1 MIHRGDDSF
10 DRPNRAQNRV
20 PDRLGPVHRRS
31 AQARAS
37 MESAPGTSWEDPDPD
52 PDPDPYTAA
61 AEDDWAAS
69 DQARMANQGKQNK
82 DRKSVVSSDQ
92 TSSKPFQHEGS
103 AVAHPER
110 EETRTEANMTISLGL
125 ADDIEP
131 TMKPRI
137 TVIGVGGA
145 GGNAVNNMIEAQ
157 LEGVDFVV
165 ANTDAQALAQARTD
179 RRIQLGSETT
189 HGLGS
194 GARPDIGRAA
204 AEESYEAISSEMKG
218 SHMCFITAGMGGGTG
233 TGAAP
238 VVARCARDM
247 GILTVGVVTKPF
259 QFEGTHRMRLA
270 EGGIEELSQYVDTLI
285 IIPNQNLFRVANE
298 KTTFADAFKMADNVL
313 YGGVRSVTDLM
324 TMPGLINLDFADVR
338 TIMMDMG
345 RAMMGTGEASGENRA
360 IEAAEAAIANPLLEE
375 TSMRGARGVLI
386 NITGGNDMTLYEL
399 DEAANRIREEI
410 KSEDANVI
418 FGSCLDSSIEGT
430 MRVSVVASG
439 IDAVSQARPQDGE
452 ESAGGGGFGLGLAA
466 GRVAMGGGTGG
477 GSERGSR
484 QAAPER
490 EARSAGAAQQG
501 RHAGMPPA
509 REREPLVLDDTASDL
524 RNDGMIDP
532 ATVLDNDARA
542 MPRESAGKDRAP
554 ARPASAPAG
563 HGAAVAHQHP
573 PVGGHGGGHGGGNA
587 GPFIPQRAAQPPT
600 AATGRLN
607 PPGAGLPG
615 GHPQGG
621 NVSGGAMSYG
631 HAEGMP
637 PVTGQAA
644 LDRNAQ
650 PRPALSRPAQP
661 AGRPTLQPGVRVAA
675 EGAPIGRDQGGYEA
689 HDYQGAR
696 RDHRDHRDSRDD
708 DRRGGGGAGRP
719 SLFQRMTGFGRSRA
733 EEDERESER
742 EAALERGRQ
751 PHDGGGDEPRAMTVN
766 PEDRPVSSHREDQ
779 LEIPA
784 FLRRQAN

>member
-1 MIHRGDDSF
+1 
-10 DRPNRAQNRV
+10 
-20 PDRLGPVHRRS
+20 
-31 AQARAS
+31 
-37 MESAPGTSWEDPDPD
+37 
-52 PDPDPYTAA
+52 
-61 AEDDWAAS
+61 
-69 DQARMANQGKQNK
+69 MATQGKQNK

-103 AVAHPER
+103 AVARPER

-418 FGSCLDSSIEGT
+418 FGSCLDSSIEGK

-439 IDAVSQARPQDGE
+439 IDAVSQVRPQDGE

-466 GRVAMGGGTGG
+466 GRVAMGGGNGG
-477 GSERGSR
+477 GSGGERMSR
-484 QAAPER
+484 PAASER
-490 EARSAGAAQQG
+490 ENRSAGSAMG

-524 RNDGMIDP
+524 MNDGMIDP
-532 ATVLDNDARA
+532 ATVLENDVRA
-542 MPRESAGKDRAP
+542 KPRETAGKDHAP
-554 ARPASAPAG
+554 ARPASAPPAG
-563 HGAAVAHQHP
+563 HGAAVAHQHS
-573 PVGGHGGGHGGGNA
+573 PVGGHGGGHA

-600 AATGRLN
+600 AATGRLS
-607 PPGAGLPG
+607 PPSGGLPG

-621 NVSGGAMSYG
+621 NMSGGNLSYG

-650 PRPALSRPAQP
+650 PRPALSRPVQP
-661 AGRPTLQPGVRVAA
+661 PGRQALQPGVRVAA
-675 EGAPIGRDQGGYEA
+675 DGAPVGRDQGGYEG
-689 HDYQGAR
+689 HDYQGTR
-696 RDHRDHRDSRDD
+696 RDHRDPRDSRDD
-708 DRRGGGGAGRP
+708 ERRGGSGGSSGRP

-742 EAALERGRQ
+742 EVSLERGRHS
-751 PHDGGGDEPRAMTVN
+751 HDGGADEPRAMTVN